1 MDTRFTMR
9 KALWMSGCSCGDLF
23 CEAMARLL
31 PIPEIPF
38 HITDATEDAK
48 RFFVQAI
55 QKIVA

>member
-1 MDTRFTMR
+1 
-9 KALWMSGCSCGDLF
+9 
-23 CEAMARLL
+23 MARLL